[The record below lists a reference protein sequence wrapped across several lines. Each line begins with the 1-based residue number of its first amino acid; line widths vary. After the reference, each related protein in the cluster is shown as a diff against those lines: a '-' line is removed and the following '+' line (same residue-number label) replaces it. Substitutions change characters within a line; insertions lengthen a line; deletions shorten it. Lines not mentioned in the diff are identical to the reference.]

1 MPVDNQPWV
10 YQLCMFHKRLLS
22 MDSHHEMLLALWQK
36 PDVED
41 VSEMRVLPLKTTKES
56 HRVAM
61 LHNCDKIR
69 LFAVEI

>member
-1 MPVDNQPWV
+1 MDNQPRV
-10 YQLCMFHKRLLS
+10 YRLCTSHKRLLS
-22 MDSHHEMLLALWQK
+22 VDRHHKMFLALRQK

-56 HRVAM
+56 HGVAM
-61 LHNCDKIR
+61 LHNRDKVR